1 VSEDDALEAIMT
13 DGGMLRRKGGA
24 LIASCWTRSLDG
36 SVMAGAGAGAG
47 ADAGDGDGASGLSV
61 LVIL

>member
-1 VSEDDALEAIMT
+1 MT

-36 SVMAGAGAGAG
+36 SVMAGAGAGA
-47 ADAGDGDGASGLSV
+47 DAGDGDGASGLSV

>member
-36 SVMAGAGAGAG
+36 SVMAGAGAGA
-47 ADAGDGDGASGLSV
+47 DAGDGDGASGLSV